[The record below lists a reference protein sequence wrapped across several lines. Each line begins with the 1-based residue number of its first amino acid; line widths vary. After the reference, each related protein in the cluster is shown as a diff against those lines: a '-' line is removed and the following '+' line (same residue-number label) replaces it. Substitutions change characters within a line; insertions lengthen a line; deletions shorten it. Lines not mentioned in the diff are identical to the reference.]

1 MIARHEGR
9 TAHDTAADDCAEGF
23 LGELDEIL
31 WVLQDI
37 QRAEDNHFRQ
47 ATRKTDHIVELRR
60 LLYRLHRVLTGWE
73 EAAATEGGARTD
85 PAAGPAPGPE
95 TEPDAGPEAWPE
107 AGPET
112 GGEAGGRPT
121 GGSGTG

>member
-31 WVLQDI
+31 WVLQDL
-37 QRAEDNHFRQ
+37 QRAEDHHFRQ
-47 ATRKTDHIVELRR
+47 ATRKTDHIVDLRR

-73 EAAATEGGARTD
+73 EAAATGTGGWNG
-85 PAAGPAPGPE
+85 PAAGPA
-95 TEPDAGPEAWPE
+95 

-112 GGEAGGRPT
+112 GGET
-121 GGSGTG
+121 GGQAAGDAGTG